1 MLLVARKNLFSEK
14 IRLAISIGGVAL
26 SVFLIGIL
34 LSLYRGWDQQVGSF
48 VEQVPGSL
56 WVASD
61 GTTDFAAAAS
71 VLPQELGQQLGYAPD
86 VQTVSQLIVRP
97 MEVTRQQDPPTKT
110 FDLQLVGYD
119 PSVGIGGPLR
129 IVAGKSAPG
138 PGEIIVDDQMRK
150 RRNVNIG
157 DTLVRGTKTLTV
169 VGISAGGDFV
179 YTQIGFVTLDTAIN
193 FLALNPPGQRT
204 FFVIKLKDGVGVDS
218 AAARLQQ
225 ATPGVKFI
233 KPADF
238 AHETR
243 KRILGNILP
252 ILIVVLIISFIVGLA
267 VAGLTIYTATIEKA
281 REYGILK
288 AEGFTNRYLYRL
300 VFEQSLVTGL
310 LGFLIGAGLTL
321 IVAPFAQQSVPQ
333 FVVFVRWQDI
343 SAVAGATLVMSL
355 LAAYIPIRRLTS
367 IDPVSVFKG

>member
-1 MLLVARKNLFSEK
+1 VMLLALDVGNTQTVAGLYEGRTLREHWRTATVRTHTGDELALTLVGLLKLRRHALEAVEALVVASSVPQLSVEYAAMSREHLGRDALVVGPG
-14 IRLAISIGGVAL
+14 IRTGVAL
-26 SVFLIGIL
+26 RVDNPLEVGPDRVANSVAAHA
-34 LSLYRGWDQQVGSF
+34 LY
-48 VEQVPGSL
+48 
-56 WVASD
+56 
-61 GTTDFAAAAS
+61 
-71 VLPQELGQQLGYAPD
+71 
-86 VQTVSQLIVRP
+86 
-97 MEVTRQQDPPTKT
+97 
-110 FDLQLVGYD
+110 
-119 PSVGIGGPLR
+119 GGPC
-129 IVAGKSAPG
+129 IV
-138 PGEIIVDDQMRK
+138 VDF
-150 RRNVNIG
+150 
-157 DTLVRGTKTLTV
+157 GTAINFDAV
-169 VGISAGGDFV
+169 SAGGDFV
-179 YTQIGFVTLDTAIN
+179 YTQVGFVTLDTAIN

-204 FFVIKLKDGVGVDS
+204 FFVIKLKDGIDVDS
-218 AAARLQQ
+218 AAARPQR

-310 LGFLIGAGLTL
+310 LGFLLGAGLTI

-343 SAVAGATLVMSL
+343 SAVAGTTLVMSL